1 MKTTLLLL
9 VATGLAFSAQSQFA
23 IRPVIGAGY
32 LASVYTPRERTL
44 VGGEK
49 QRERTDPGAYAMAG
63 VTFEKG
69 RFYIPALVTYELNN
83 TYLERSNPGL
93 RPINEERRQQSISIS
108 GGVGLNLN
116 TRLFTFQTSLSPG
129 VTLFTDRAS
138 NRSGYEAF
146 PTLTYDLNAYRKY
159 LGLRFFAA
167 VPLGYATATPNSM
180 NLWNIGVG
188 INFRFLPRSY
198 YL

>member
-1 MKTTLLLL
+1 MKSTLLLL
-9 VATGLAFSAQSQFA
+9 AATGLALSAKSQFA
-23 IRPVIGAGY
+23 VRPVIGAGY
-32 LASVYTPRERTL
+32 LASVYTPRSSTL
-44 VGGEK
+44 VNGEK
-49 QRERTDPGAYAMAG
+49 LKERTDPGAYAMAG

-69 RFYIPALVTYELNN
+69 RFYIPALVTYQLNN
-83 TYLERSNPGL
+83 TYQEHTYPGI
-93 RPINEERRQQSISIS
+93 RRVDDERRQQSINLS

-116 TRLFTFQTSLSPG
+116 SRLFTYQTSLSPG

-138 NRSGYEAF
+138 NQSGYEAF
-146 PTLTYDLNAYRKY
+146 PTLTYDLTAYRKY

-167 VPLGYATATPNSM
+167 VPLGHATATPAHA
-180 NLWNIGVG
+180 NLWNIGIG